1 MGRGIDLTKFDN
13 YTSLMEDLESMFNMK
28 GQLTDPTTGWKVVY
42 SDREGDTMQVGDDPW
57 M

>member
-13 YTSLMEDLESMFNMK
+13 YTSLLEDLESMFNMK
-28 GQLTDPTTGWKVVY
+28 GLLTDPTTGWKVAY